1 MDWSILKKVMA
12 LPLFDGA
19 VDLVDEV
26 EMTLWVEELSGSSGE
41 MWRKTVWFY
50 RLTCCGHVTTPVAFN
65 ALAVVSW

>member
-1 MDWSILKKVMA
+1 MMA
-12 LPLFDGA
+12 LALFDGA

-41 MWRKTVWFY
+41 MWRKTAWFY

-65 ALAVVSW
+65 ALAVVSC